1 MCKLGIV
8 VVAVG
13 IEPEIVARFES
24 ALSVSVCSGP
34 AYELMLMSD
43 EGYIME
49 DGLLNKCRALNDGIR
64 KLLKVCKVI
73 ICTDID
79 MLVPPSLVDYSVA
92 NIKPRTNLW
101 VVCRDIAEKDIY
113 PRRWEEWLKLD
124 CRLSGFGSW
133 NAMLAEDWIRS
144 GGWDER
150 LTGWGGEDDV
160 FKKRRTERGIHTVVC
175 DIFPLM
181 HVSHRARQNKKE
193 IHKGNKKALAI
204 GKTERDRNWLS

>member
-1 MCKLGIV
+1 MSDIGIV
-8 VVAVG
+8 VVAVD

-24 ALSVSVCSGP
+24 TLCTSVHSST
-34 AYELMLMSD
+34 AYELRVMAAERYL
-43 EGYIME
+43 E
-49 DGLLNKCRALNDGIR
+49 DGLLNKSRALNDGIR
-64 KLLKVCKVI
+64 ELLKLCKVI
-73 ICTDID
+73 VCTDID
-79 MLVPPSLVDYSVA
+79 MLVPPSLVDYSMA

-101 VVCRDIAEKDIY
+101 VACRDIPEKNIY
-113 PRRWEEWLKLD
+113 PRRWEEWMKLP

-133 NAMLAEDWIRS
+133 NVMLKEDWIRS

-181 HVSHRARQNKKE
+181 HVSHRGRQNKKE

-204 GKTERDRNWLS
+204 GKTERNRNWLL